1 MFRVFFVFL
10 LSISSARAGDVMPA
24 GTVLESESYVFTIE
38 EATALLSRVEELEVK
53 EMELERYIALDEI
66 RTQQIDL
73 YKINIDSTREQLSY
87 HIELAVT
94 HQELI
99 NHYNRRNRF
108 NTWENAGFFVL
119 GMGMSYGSFM
129 IADSIAN

>member
-1 MFRVFFVFL
+1 MLRAIFIFI
-10 LSISSARAGDVMPA
+10 LSISAANAGDVMPA
-24 GTVLESESYVFTIE
+24 GTTLEVESYVFTIE
-38 EATALLSRVEELEVK
+38 EATGLLGRIEELEIK
-53 EMELERYIALDEI
+53 EKELEQYIALDAI

-73 YKINIDSTREQLSY
+73 YRINMDSTREQLSY
-87 HIELAVT
+87 YIELTNT
-94 HQELI
+94 HQNLI
-99 NHYNRRNRF
+99 DRYNRRNRF